1 MPRKVS
7 ASAAPS
13 SAASMFSG
21 SSDTPISGGEFNNA
35 GGDFICV
42 KIDINH
48 GDRQSSVEKTGP
60 QAGTSSSQQAI
71 GGGVCE
77 SLPHAKGKG
86 KLVTG
91 GADDHREM
99 SQPVCLSCFNIH
111 YS

>member
-1 MPRKVS
+1 
-7 ASAAPS
+7 
-13 SAASMFSG
+13 MFSG